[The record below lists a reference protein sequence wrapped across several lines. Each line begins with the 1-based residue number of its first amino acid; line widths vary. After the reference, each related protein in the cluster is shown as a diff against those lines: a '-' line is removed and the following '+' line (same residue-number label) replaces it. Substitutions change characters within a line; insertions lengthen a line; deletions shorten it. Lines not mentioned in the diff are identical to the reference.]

1 MAVGSKIAILLNGP
15 PRAGKDTAVL
25 VLEEAFGAEAET
37 FKFTQPVKDRT
48 HARFGLDCAHDA
60 YELLKDT
67 PLPEFGGMTP
77 REAYIDTS
85 KRLKAEQGE
94 DAVRKLFVEEILRS
108 EAPIILNP
116 DAGDDPEAESVAAAL
131 GADNVLVIRI
141 SRDGHDFS
149 KDCRTW
155 VTSPSLRIVDVTNE
169 EGHRREYESQVVALA
184 RSFVESVRGRA
195 PAVAVPTLAAE

>member
-15 PRAGKDTAVL
+15 PRAGKDTAVA
-25 VLEEAFGAEAET
+25 VLEDAFGAESET

-60 YELLKDT
+60 YEALKDT

-85 KRLKAEQGE
+85 RRLKEEQGE
-94 DAVRKLFVEEILRS
+94 DAVRKLFVAEILAS
-108 EAPIILNP
+108 NAQIILNP
-116 DAGDDPEAESVAAAL
+116 DAGDDLEAESVADAF
-131 GADNVLVIRI
+131 GAENVLVIRI

-155 VTSPSLRIVDVTNE
+155 VTSRSLRIVDVTNE
-169 EGHRREYESQVVALA
+169 EGRRREYESQVVALA
-184 RSFVESVRGRA
+184 RSFVDTVRGRTPEA
-195 PAVAVPTLAAE
+195 AVPTLAAE

>member
-1 MAVGSKIAILLNGP
+1 MGVVGKIAILLNGP
-15 PRAGKDTAVL
+15 PRAGKDTAVA
-25 VLEEAFGAEAET
+25 VLEDAFGTEAET

-85 KRLKAEQGE
+85 RKLKAEQGE
-94 DAVRKLFVEEILRS
+94 DAVRKLFVETVLGS
-108 EAPIILNP
+108 QAQIILNP
-116 DAGDDPEAESVAAAL
+116 DAGDDSEAESVAEAL
-131 GADNVLVIRI
+131 GAENVLVIRI
-141 SRDGHDFS
+141 SREGHDFS

-169 EGHRREYESQVVALA
+169 DGQRKVYESQVVALA
-184 RSFVESVRGRA
+184 RSFVESVRGDR
-195 PAVAVPTLAAE
+195 PAVGSHALAAE